1 MDMSSIELI
10 PEHCRF
16 IRDSYIKLISMLAHT
31 MGCHESTAVRLY
43 YVYWDKILKWDEG
56 WGQLVICTIHYW
68 YFISL
73 LALTLEYSLQ
83 QSSGESDWWWWCFGT
98 GWCSEGE
105 PQLENTEVSNSLDSH
120 DLSWTNY
127 CTLNAQSIVKDYS
140 LETCT
145 M

>member
-16 IRDSYIKLISMLAHT
+16 ISDSYIKLISVLAHT

-43 YVYWDKILKWDEG
+43 YVYWDEILKWDEG
-56 WGQLVICTIHYW
+56 WWPLVIIMHCHYW

-83 QSSGESDWWWWCFGT
+83 QSSGESDRWWWCFGT

-105 PQLENTEVSNSLDSH
+105 PQLEITEVSNSLGSH
-120 DLSWTNY
+120 DLSW
-127 CTLNAQSIVKDYS
+127 
-140 LETCT
+140 
-145 M
+145 